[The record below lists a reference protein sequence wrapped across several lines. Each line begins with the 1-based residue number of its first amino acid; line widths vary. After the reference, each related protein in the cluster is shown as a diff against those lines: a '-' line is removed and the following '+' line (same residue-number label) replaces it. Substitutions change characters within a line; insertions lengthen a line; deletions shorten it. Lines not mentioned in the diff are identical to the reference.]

1 MTLPPVLDDAGEP
14 LDQIRLAGLVVRGH
28 HGVYEHERRDGQD
41 FVVDVVLHLDTRPAA
56 STDDLART
64 VHYGELAQ
72 ALAAVVAGEA
82 VDLLETLAARLAA
95 QALRDERVRAADV
108 TVHKP
113 SAPIPLTF
121 ADVSVTVR
129 RGRRTCA
136 PNRRAVLALGANLGD
151 RRATLQS
158 AVEALADADGVRV
171 VVVSPV
177 VETDPVGGPE
187 QPDYLNAV
195 VLVDTTLD
203 LHELLA
209 TCRRIEQAHGR
220 ERRVRWGARTLDIDI
235 VTVEGATCR
244 DDVLELPHPRAAQRA
259 FVLAP
264 WAAVDPDAVL
274 TGPGGQAVPVR
285 DLLTAAADADGV
297 RAATVAPL
305 EVPA

>member
-1 MTLPPVLDDAGEP
+1 MT
-14 LDQIRLAGLVVRGH
+14 
-28 HGVYEHERRDGQD
+28 
-41 FVVDVVLHLDTRPAA
+41 
-56 STDDLART
+56 
-64 VHYGELAQ
+64 
-72 ALAAVVAGEA
+72 
-82 VDLLETLAARLAA
+82 
-95 QALRDERVRAADV
+95 
-108 TVHKP
+108 
-113 SAPIPLTF
+113 
-121 ADVSVTVR
+121 
-129 RGRRTCA
+129 
-136 PNRRAVLALGANLGD
+136 RRAVLALGANLGD

-158 AVEALADADGVRV
+158 AVEALATADGVRV
-171 VVVSPV
+171 VVASPV

-203 LHELLA
+203 PHELLA

-220 ERRVRWGARTLDIDI
+220 ERLVRWGARTLDIDI
-235 VTVEGATCR
+235 VTVEGVTCC

-274 TGPGGQAVPVR
+274 AGPGGQAVPVR
-285 DLLTAAADADGV
+285 DLLTVAADAGGV